1 VDIDLSSLKDRDL
14 AVLYCG
20 VWIADVKVIP
30 VGVRSKEALD
40 RALFEELER
49 RHLTTL
55 DAARIAEAATS
66 E

>member
-14 AVLYCG
+14 AVLYCA
-20 VWIADVKVIP
+20 VWIADAKVIP
-30 VGVRSKEALD
+30 VSVRSKEALD
-40 RALFEELER
+40 LALFEELER

-55 DAARIAEAATS
+55 DAARIAEATTS